1 MPETQVSMS
10 SLCSVSIDWKMLTP
24 HRPENSLEDQMFSRL
39 VELNRLRLMTRQE
52 EDEQVRQD
60 PDRVVRLP
68 SENKGGVREVYI
80 KVNTTKQFQ
89 Q

>member
-1 MPETQVSMS
+1 
-10 SLCSVSIDWKMLTP
+10 
-24 HRPENSLEDQMFSRL
+24 MFSRL

-52 EDEQVRQD
+52 EDEQGRQD

-89 Q
+89 QELNNQKGTSFHLDL

>member
-1 MPETQVSMS
+1 
-10 SLCSVSIDWKMLTP
+10 
-24 HRPENSLEDQMFSRL
+24 MFSRL

-52 EDEQVRQD
+52 EDEQGRQD

-80 KVNTTKQFQ
+80 KVNTRLKSKVFSLEILILLIWRNVPRTNVAWTNVVVTVVLYC
-89 Q
+89 